1 MAHFGVYLTN
11 QNNKTIEIPVSPEEI
26 MLSLA
31 RISDTV
37 EIVNIGEVNRI
48 KGKKLQEIT
57 INSSFPVDRKNTD
70 YTTASTISGGASF
83 YLDFVKNW
91 FESKKFGRFTV
102 STTGINVRMTV
113 EQFDYGFKKG
123 NMDEYVYTLVLKE
136 WREMTL
142 RVKNLPVPPPAKPV
156 PAPTRKIGIGS
167 TVIVNGQLFRDS
179 YGTGGGLTE
188 RNATRK
194 VNFLA
199 LGRSKPY
206 HVTDMSGGW
215 RGWVSAESVRL
226 A

>member
-11 QNNKTIEIPVSPEEI
+11 QNNKSIEIPVSPNEI

-31 RISDTV
+31 RLSDTV
-37 EIVNIGEVNRI
+37 EIINIGEVNRA
-48 KGKKLQEIT
+48 KGKGLLEIT
-57 INSSFPVDRKNTD
+57 ISSSFPIDRDNTH
-70 YTTASTISGGASF
+70 YTTASTILGGASF
-83 YLDFVKNW
+83 YLDFIKNW
-91 FESKKFGRFTV
+91 FESKKFGMLTV
-102 STTGINVRMTV
+102 STTGINIRMTV
-113 EQFDYGFKKG
+113 DKFEYGFKNG

-136 WREMTL
+136 WRALAL
-142 RVKNLPVPPPAKPV
+142 RVKNLPIPPPPKPK
-156 PAPTRKIGIGS
+156 PAPAGKIGIGS
-167 TVIVNGQLFRDS
+167 AVIVNGQLFRDS

-188 RNATRK
+188 LNATRK

-199 LGRSKPY
+199 LGRAKPY

>member
-11 QNNKTIEIPVSPEEI
+11 QNNKTIEIPVSVEEI
-26 MLSLA
+26 MLSLE
-31 RISDTV
+31 RLSDTV

-57 INSSFPVDRKNTD
+57 ISSSFPVDKGNTH
-70 YTTASTISGGASF
+70 YTTASIIQGGASF
-83 YLDFVKNW
+83 YLDFIQKW
-91 FESKKFGRFTV
+91 FESKKFGRLTV
-102 STTGINVRMTV
+102 STTGINIRMTV
-113 EQFDYGFKKG
+113 DKFDYGFKNG

-142 RVKNLPVPPPAKPV
+142 RVKNLPIPLPPKPI
-156 PAPTRKIGIGS
+156 PAPTGKIGIGS

-179 YGTGGGLTE
+179 YGAGGGLTE

-199 LGRSKPY
+199 LGRAKPY
-206 HVTDMSGGW
+206 HVTDLSGGW